1 MKKKSGT
8 MKNDNQKKLLK
19 GGRIALGASVA
30 TLILAVVKYIAGRYY
45 GSEVLI
51 ADSLH
56 SFADTAAIVASAF
69 GLYLAQ
75 RPKNNRFPYGLYKA
89 ETLALLFVGFFI
101 AYAGVDLVM
110 EGYGMVL
117 TPVRPAAFR
126 YVPVLVAVSS
136 MIIAFIIAFIELKT
150 SRDINSRSLEANAK
164 ESFLDIVTSFIVLG
178 GIVLPSFHVPHVEG
192 VVIIVIAL
200 IVFKIGAENIFH
212 SILVLLD
219 ADTNKELRGELE
231 YCVANV
237 RGVKGVSQVK
247 IRETGPFKIVEID
260 ILASPSATV
269 FAVDRLADIIRN
281 TIYREFDN
289 IEGIFIDVKP
299 AKNEVYRVVI
309 PVKDVNGLD
318 SLVYSHFGKSKYFI
332 IIMIHEGEVEIED
345 FYLNEFLG
353 KDKHIGL
360 NVIKSV
366 IHYNIDLLLTK
377 EIGEISFHILR
388 DNLIDIYRVPEG
400 DITVKDVAQKFLE
413 GKLEK
418 IDSPT
423 HSSDSTI
430 KHD

>member
-1 MKKKSGT
+1 MN
-8 MKNDNQKKLLK
+8 NDNQKKLLR
-19 GGRIALGASVA
+19 GGRVALGASAA
-30 TLILAVVKYIAGRYY
+30 TLVLAIVKYAAGSYY
-45 GSEVLI
+45 ASDVLI

-69 GLYLAQ
+69 GLYLAR

-89 ETLALLFVGFFI
+89 ETLALLFVGLFI
-101 AYAGVDLVM
+101 AYAGVDLLR
-110 EGYGMVL
+110 EGYGII
-117 TPVRPAAFR
+117 TSPVRPADLQC
-126 YVPVLVAVSS
+126 VPVLVALSS
-136 MIIAFIIAFIELKT
+136 MIIAVIIAFIELKT

-164 ESFLDIVTSFIVLG
+164 ESFLDIATSCIVLG
-178 GIVLPSFHVPHVEG
+178 GIVLPSFHVPYVEG
-192 VVIIVIAL
+192 AVIIIISL

-219 ADTNKELRGELE
+219 ADTNRELRSELE
-231 YCVANV
+231 YCVAGV

-247 IRETGPFKIVEID
+247 IRETGPFKIVELE
-260 ILASPSATV
+260 ILASPFATV
-269 FAVDRLADIIRN
+269 FAVDHLADTIRN
-281 TIYREFDN
+281 TTSREFDN

-299 AKNEVYRVVI
+299 SKSEVYRAVI
-309 PVKDVNGLD
+309 PVKNVSGLD

-332 IIMIHEGEVEIED
+332 IITIREGEVEIED

-360 NVIKSV
+360 NVIKSI
-366 IHYNIDLLLTK
+366 IHYNVDLLLTV

-388 DNLIDIYRVPEG
+388 DNLIDIYKVPEG
-400 DITVKDVAQKFLE
+400 DVMVKDVARKFLE

-423 HSSDSTI
+423 HSSDSITL
-430 KHD
+430 HD